1 MVPRDPY
8 YNCTSPKTVVNLQN
22 RTRTMAARF
31 VKRWLPRPEENT
43 PATTGTDGI
52 ASIPP
57 EAVIPSSELKD
68 GLKTAAVEVGEEK
81 VIPGS
86 PSSEDEGFADNDPT
100 IRDIPFSVR
109 RVVSLEDDPTLPT
122 ITFRYFVLTIPLVV
136 IGAFCAQLSHFR
148 TTYVPF
154 SVFFVQIVSNYLG
167 IWLAKILPAWNV
179 KIPFTSYGF
188 SLNPGPWSV
197 KEHVLVSGKPLP
209 VLLVRCADFGFNDRS
224 LSLELQV
231 RLTI

>member
-1 MVPRDPY
+1 
-8 YNCTSPKTVVNLQN
+8 
-22 RTRTMAARF
+22 MASRF
-31 VKRWLPRPEENT
+31 VKRWLPQPEGDT
-43 PATTGTDGI
+43 PTITGTDGI

-57 EAVIPSSELKD
+57 EVIIPSSELKDD

-86 PSSEDEGFADNDPT
+86 PSSVDESFADDDPT

-136 IGAFCAQLSHFR
+136 LGAFCAQLSHFR

-167 IWLAKILPAWNV
+167 IWLAKVLPSWNV

-188 SLNPGPWSV
+188 NLNPGPWSV
-197 KEHVLVSGKPLP
+197 KEHVLVSGKPAGPATRML
-209 VLLVRCADFGFNDRS
+209 C
-224 LSLELQV
+224 
-231 RLTI
+231 

>member
-1 MVPRDPY
+1 
-8 YNCTSPKTVVNLQN
+8 
-22 RTRTMAARF
+22 MASRF
-31 VKRWLPRPEENT
+31 VKRWLPQSEENT
-43 PATTGTDGI
+43 PTTIGTDGI

-57 EAVIPSSELKD
+57 HVIFPSSEPKD
-68 GLKTAAVEVGEEK
+68 DLKTEAVEVGEEK

-86 PSSEDEGFADNDPT
+86 PSSGDESFADDDPT

-167 IWLAKILPAWNV
+167 IWLAKTLPAWNV
-179 KIPFTSYGF
+179 KIPFTSYKF
-188 SLNPGPWSV
+188 NLNPGPWSV
-197 KEHVLVSGKPLP
+197 KEHVLVSGKPRGL
-209 VLLVRCADFGFNDRS
+209 LLVCCADFWFSMTGHYRWSFRRN
-224 LSLELQV
+224 L
-231 RLTI
+231 

>member
-1 MVPRDPY
+1 
-8 YNCTSPKTVVNLQN
+8 
-22 RTRTMAARF
+22 MASRF
-31 VKRWLPRPEENT
+31 VKRWFPRPEENAPT
-43 PATTGTDGI
+43 TTGTDGI
-52 ASIPP
+52 ASVPP
-57 EAVIPSSELKD
+57 EGITPSSELKD
-68 GLKTAAVEVGEEK
+68 GLNTAAVEVGEEK

-86 PSSEDEGFADNDPT
+86 PSGDESFADDDPT